1 MRKLWDLLPGNVLAH
16 VHLLMYQMWASDLPL
31 LSSWLIQCWIYSFLA
46 KVNYT
51 LRQWVKINLLTH
63 QLLPCRCLV
72 RIIRKFIKPLYLW
85 TSFHKLVGKRTQP
98 KFEEKRIFNI
108 FCQLFLE
115 IMCFSFDSIL
125 LFHKSFFTCISILW
139 LQSTN
144 HIWYIRCIYKQDMIS
159 TFSSIRYF

>member
-1 MRKLWDLLPGNVLAH
+1 MWKVSPSLRKWISNEQAVRFTSRQHVLAH
-16 VHLLMYQMWASDLPL
+16 IHLLMYQMWASDLPL

-85 TSFHKLVGKRTQP
+85 TSFHKLVGKKDPAKIWGKEDIQHIQP
-98 KFEEKRIFNI
+98 TFPWNNGVSV
-108 FCQLFLE
+108 LNPSY
-115 IMCFSFDSIL
+115 FS
-125 LFHKSFFTCISILW
+125 ISPFSLAYLSCDYRALI
-139 LQSTN
+139 
-144 HIWYIRCIYKQDMIS
+144 IYDI
-159 TFSSIRYF
+159 